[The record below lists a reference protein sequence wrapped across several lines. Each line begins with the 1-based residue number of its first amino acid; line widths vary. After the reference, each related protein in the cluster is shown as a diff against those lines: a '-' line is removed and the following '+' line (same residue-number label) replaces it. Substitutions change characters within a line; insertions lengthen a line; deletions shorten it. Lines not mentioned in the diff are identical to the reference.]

1 LGELG
6 SKTSSNSW
14 EIGKIEARGTQTKV
28 EGVLKQQI
36 HGQKLPKTQ
45 RIDRSARIKE
55 RLFLVEI
62 FEFLKNKEKFGGF
75 WWKHKSNP
83 CQPRALIPYD
93 VGLVPIFTDLG
104 GGIDEHE
111 EQAMNTRT
119 QRGEN
124 TQSRITS
131 K

>member
-1 LGELG
+1 M
-6 SKTSSNSW
+6 
-14 EIGKIEARGTQTKV
+14 V

-75 WWKHKSNP
+75 GGGNTNQSVSTF
-83 CQPRALIPYD
+83 ALIPYD
-93 VGLVPIFTDLG
+93 VGWSKFSRICGEGT
-104 GGIDEHE
+104 
-111 EQAMNTRT
+111 MNTK
-119 QRGEN
+119 N
-124 TQSRITS
+124 